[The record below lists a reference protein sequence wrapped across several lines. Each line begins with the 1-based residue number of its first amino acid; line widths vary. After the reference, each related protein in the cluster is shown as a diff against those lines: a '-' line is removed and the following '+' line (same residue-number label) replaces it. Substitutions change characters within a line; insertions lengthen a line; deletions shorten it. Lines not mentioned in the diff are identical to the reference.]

1 MAPESNLEARP
12 FHAIHS
18 CPSAPAVMLRRLTKK
33 KKASA
38 ASQIVVASSSDAA
51 GAAVADHV
59 MDGSAVD
66 AESFLASI
74 MQLGDSCRK
83 RIENVAVFDAGTIDA
98 LTPELPRRTVDPVVA
113 KNQIAYV
120 PAAAKSRSGVPSE
133 RRKAGPVPVDARRHK
148 LSGKHKFMH

>member
-1 MAPESNLEARP
+1 
-12 FHAIHS
+12 
-18 CPSAPAVMLRRLTKK
+18 MLRRLTKK

-51 GAAVADHV
+51 GAVADHV
-59 MDGSAVD
+59 MDASAVD

-83 RIENVAVFDAGTIDA
+83 RSENVAVFDAGTIDA
-98 LTPELPRRTVDPVVA
+98 LTPELPRRTVDTVVA

-120 PAAAKSRSGVPSE
+120 PAAAKSRSGVPGE